1 MSMPNPKP
9 VQAAAPP
16 PAVAPYYP
24 PPAYAPPPS
33 ATAATDAK
41 AVASLAF
48 AILGLI
54 FALPLGLP
62 GMIAGPI
69 AYFLGKGARTRI
81 AESGGALGGASAA
94 NAGRILGVVATAVGA
109 VVTLVWFIVILNA
122 LNDVTFSE

>member
-1 MSMPNPKP
+1 MSLPAPEHVP
-9 VQAAAPP
+9 SPP

-24 PPAYAPPPS
+24 PPTYAPQL
-33 ATAATDAK
+33 TAPVGTDAK

-69 AYFLGKGARTRI
+69 AYFLGKGARARI
-81 AESGGALGGASAA
+81 AESGGTLGGAGAA
-94 NAGRILGVVATAVGA
+94 NAGRIIGIIATAVGA
-109 VVTLVWFIVILNA
+109 LVTLLWFIVILNA
-122 LNDVTFSE
+122 LSDVTFSG